1 MSGRL
6 SAFLNPLATYIRLV
20 YPDKGTHVTAKTL
33 NPWTIGRALAA
44 FILLFACL
52 CLLAGTVTANDGS
65 DVPARPKPDPQPQSS
80 GEPANDP
87 VAEPEDDAPP
97 QRGRPDP
104 QPTQDPE
111 EFQPTELETPEAEKP
126 DTDPPSELTI
136 PDVEQADPIE
146 IPEPILNTDL
156 DDNGYTVLDPSKLD
170 RRATDTDLVTLN
182 FNEEKIESVLPYI
195 VEWTG
200 KTIMVRLTN
209 LTGSKITLINDHP
222 VSKHEALDLMFQA
235 FRLSGVGI
243 METEKVIMI
252 DLLEKTNLQKLQP
265 GIVLGPDVNIMDYRE
280 DGNLVIK
287 VYKLKHAKAGDIF
300 ERLNPSIPDYATFTD
315 DANSNQ
321 LILEGDIGLAKR
333 VQLLID
339 VLDVPPFIA
348 VKTETFRL
356 AYADASTIADI
367 IVELFSSTPG
377 SSSGSASSRRAPSQ
391 NRNSRSPQS
400 QQQTLPQVGT
410 SEQLQVS
417 VLPQTN
423 SVTIRTEPDILD
435 DIRYLVENAWD
446 IPPSKEGNIFRLYD
460 LEYTD
465 PVKVK
470 NLLSALLE
478 TGGGSSSGA
487 RGGAGR
493 AAAASGGADIAVA
506 DIFRIEA
513 YPDSNRLIIIS
524 KTPDN
529 FEWLDRM
536 IDQIDQPLSVGMPV
550 NVELKH
556 ASAIEVADIINALLA
571 QSGGGG
577 RGIQA
582 PEEGLGGINFETSG
596 TGDGSAT
603 EGGTEEITFPW
614 QSGRGAGAEEA
625 AEVSGLVGKSRV
637 VPNPGQ
643 NSLLVLATPEIQS
656 AVLEI
661 ISDLDRPGRQVMITA
676 VLAEVKLGDALNLG
690 IRVGTGITGS
700 GDNTIQGR
708 ANLTLE
714 KGGVGNAVENFASP
728 WFQLSALDVGTTDVN
743 FILQAIAQE
752 NETRILQRPRVFT
765 SDNKE
770 AVFFAGQDVTFQTG
784 QTTADGGGT
793 TSSFE
798 QRAVGVGINVR
809 PRITAERNVAM
820 QIQVLLSNIDVAGG
834 LINSNPVVDR
844 REATTTITVKNN
856 QTIVISGIRKE
867 EETDVERKIPLL
879 GDIPILGN
887 IFTSTE
893 KTKGVTELLIFITP
907 VVVDNPDEND
917 ENYNA
922 RERERLEELS
932 TPLDDLGKQLD
943 KNSDFFDNL
952 DSGQSSS
959 TKKSQSGDRSSGTG
973 KEG

>member
-1 MSGRL
+1 MKANSLNSSILPRAIA
-6 SAFLNPLATYIRLV
+6 AFLLTVASVSLAV
-20 YPDKGTHVTAKTL
+20 P
-33 NPWTIGRALAA
+33 AL
-44 FILLFACL
+44 
-52 CLLAGTVTANDGS
+52 ANDGPDIPS
-65 DVPARPKPDPQPQSS
+65 RPKPAPQPQAADEPPIEEPVEQPPAATNDDPPERGRPEPQPSS
-80 GEPANDP
+80 SNNSEEPDSPESENP
-87 VAEPEDDAPP
+87 EPEDNPLVDLEDA
-97 QRGRPDP
+97 
-104 QPTQDPE
+104 TTDPE
-111 EFQPTELETPEAEKP
+111 IDPATPDAIG
-126 DTDPPSELTI
+126 DPPMVDDAGFTI
-136 PDVEQADPIE
+136 LE
-146 IPEPILNTDL
+146 
-156 DDNGYTVLDPSKLD
+156 PSKLD
-170 RRATDTDLVTLN
+170 RRPTDTDLVTLN

-200 KTIMVRLTN
+200 KTLMVRLTN
-209 LTGSKITLINDHP
+209 LTGSKITLINDHL
-222 VSKHEALDLMFQA
+222 VTKHEALDLMFQA

-243 METEKVIMI
+243 METDKVIMI

-265 GIVLGPDVNIMDYRE
+265 GVVLGPDVNIMDYRE

-287 VYKLKHAKAGDIF
+287 VYRLKHAKAADIF

-333 VQLLID
+333 VQRLID

-377 SSSGSASSRRAPSQ
+377 SGARSSSSRSRTPSSNQ
-391 NRNSRSPQS
+391 RNRTS
-400 QQQTLPQVGT
+400 QTQQVMPQVGT

-423 SVTIRTEPDILD
+423 SVTVRTEPDILA
-435 DIRYLVENAWD
+435 DIRYLVDNAWD
-446 IPPSKEGNIFRLYD
+446 IPPSREGNIFRLYD

-478 TGGGSSSGA
+478 TGGGSSGAGA

-493 AAAASGGADIAVA
+493 AGATGGGADIAVA

-513 YPDSNRLIIIS
+513 YPDSNRLVIIS

-529 FEWLDRM
+529 FDWLDRM

-556 ASAIEVADIINALLA
+556 ASAIEVADILNALLA

-596 TGDGSAT
+596 TGGESGAADAN
-603 EGGTEEITFPW
+603 TEEITFPW

-661 ISDLDRPGRQVMITA
+661 IADLDRPGRQVMISA
-676 VLAEVKLGDALNLG
+676 VLAEVKLGDVLDLG
-690 IRVGTGITGS
+690 IRVGTGIVAT
-700 GDNTIQGR
+700 GDNRVLG
-708 ANLTLE
+708 E
-714 KGGVGNAVENFASP
+714 VGLGLGKDDGFASP
-728 WFQLSALDVGTTDVN
+728 WFSTSLLEVGTEANFILSAL
-743 FILQAIAQE
+743 AQN

-770 AVFFAGQDVTFQTG
+770 AVFFAGQDVTFQTS
-784 QTTADGGGT
+784 QNVSDGGVAT
-793 TSSFE
+793 NTFE

-809 PRITAERNVAM
+809 PRITADRNVAM
-820 QIQVLLSNIDVAGG
+820 QIQVLLSNLSTTVQSTND
-834 LINSNPVVDR
+834 NPVVDR

-867 EETDVERKIPLL
+867 EETDIERKVPLL

-887 IFTSTE
+887 IFKSTE

-917 ENYNA
+917 MNFNA
-922 RERERLEELS
+922 TERERLEELS
-932 TPLDDLGKQLD
+932 MPLDALGKELD
-943 KNSDFFDNL
+943 KNSDFFDHL
-952 DSGQSSS
+952 EDADSPS
-959 TKKSQSGDRSSGTG
+959 KKSTSGNRSSGTG
-973 KEG
+973 KED